1 MGCVVF
7 HYDMVGY
14 SDSIQIPQPLA
25 HGFAKQRPDFDTPND
40 WGFFTT
46 QAELRLQS
54 TMGLQT
60 YNSIRI
66 LDWISE
72 RGALFGSILVPGCGN
87 GNDVRAL
94 AAAAPAAEIVG
105 LDIAPSAIGQ
115 ARQYPCTGKEIYRI
129 ADLLDL
135 PADLANRF
143 DWVFEH
149 TCFCALEPARR
160 ADYVRAVAGAL
171 TGEGALL
178 AIFFLNPW
186 DPGEAPAEGGPPF
199 GTSREELDF
208 LFDHDFRLVEEFI
221 PRSAYPGREDREIVR
236 LLKQR

>member
-1 MGCVVF
+1 M
-7 HYDMVGY
+7 
-14 SDSIQIPQPLA
+14 IQTFGTLSA
-25 HGFAKQRPDFDTPND
+25 DCMDWEHRYRTGDTPWD
-40 WGFFTT
+40 KGAAAPPLLEW
-46 QAELRLQS
+46 LR
-54 TMGLQT
+54 
-60 YNSIRI
+60 
-66 LDWISE
+66 E
-72 RGALFGSILVPGCGN
+72 RGALYGSILVPGCGN

-94 AAAAPAAEIVG
+94 AAAAPVAEIVG
-105 LDIAPSAIGQ
+105 LDIAPSAIDQ

-129 ADLLDL
+129 ADLFDL

-160 ADYVRAVAGAL
+160 ADYVRAIAGAL

-186 DPGEAPAEGGPPF
+186 DPGAAPAEGGPPF
-199 GTSREELDF
+199 GTSREELDG
-208 LFDHDFRLVEEFI
+208 LFDNDFRLVEEFI
-221 PRSAYPGREDREIVR
+221 PRSAYPGREGREIVR